1 METATMSEV
10 EKKKLGMSDFEY
22 EIESQEMD
30 SNIESLMIDS
40 FSLGREV
47 NKFFKLITD
56 DYVGCKIT
64 LDNYNVV
71 CTLFFQDNPIADDS
85 DKFKAVIPANVVN
98 KASGSIV
105 DIINNNY
112 NPNKHN
118 LALTEDGKKVLKDFI
133 PFRHY
138 VTFDKL
144 FNDKGEVIWN
154 KIYSE
159 TCIRNQ
165 FGIGVVNKPYTY
177 AIIPIDLT
185 RWLAKIYGEKSG
197 KDYYQYEVTVV
208 RNIMNPF
215 TTSFNGFYGNNS
227 KYLLNITRYN
237 QETIKKLALENNIIP
252 SGNELG
258 III

>member
-1 METATMSEV
+1 MENAVTDV
-10 EKKKLGMSDFEY
+10 EKKKLGMSDFSY
-22 EIESQEMD
+22 EIEPQELD

-47 NKFFKLITD
+47 NKFFKLMTD

-64 LDNYNVV
+64 LDNNSVV
-71 CTLFFQDNPIADDS
+71 CTLFFQDNPIADNS
-85 DKFKAVIPANVVN
+85 DKFKAVIPSNVIN
-98 KASGSIV
+98 KAHGSII
-105 DIINNNY
+105 DIVNSAY
-112 NPNKHN
+112 NPNRHS
-118 LALTEDGKKVLKDFI
+118 LTLTEDAKKVFKDFI

-144 FNDKGEVIWN
+144 FDDKGNVIWN

-159 TCIRNQ
+159 TTIRNQ
-165 FGIGVVNKPYTY
+165 FGGFSVNKPYTY
-177 AIIPIDLT
+177 GVLVIDLT

-197 KDYYQYEVTVV
+197 NDYYQYEVSVV

-215 TTSFNGFYGNNS
+215 ATNFSGFYANNT
-227 KYLLNITRYN
+227 KYLLNVTRYN

-252 SGNELG
+252 TGNELG